1 MINSKSLRGGENPS
15 RSWGKPVGQ
24 HGSLSSSNSVL
35 VAWCKTVFT
44 RVDPLRKKLERT
56 SYLLQIFYQLLAIMS
71 RIYLTILIEP
81 KKNALKLLYFWERGN
96 CIQNNVI
103 GELKSS

>member
-1 MINSKSLRGGENPS
+1 MIKSKSLRGGENPS
-15 RSWGKPVGQ
+15 FTWGKPVGQ

-56 SYLLQIFYQLLAIMS
+56 SYSLAD
-71 RIYLTILIEP
+71 ILS
-81 KKNALKLLYFWERGN
+81 
-96 CIQNNVI
+96 VI
-103 GELKSS
+103 GNYVKNLSDNIN

>member
-1 MINSKSLRGGENPS
+1 MNGREAYESWIANLKSHPLSLTLSHKADFYPHLTPYS
-15 RSWGKPVGQ
+15 FTWGKPVRQ

-71 RIYLTILIEP
+71 RIYLTILMT
-81 KKNALKLLYFWERGN
+81 LL
-96 CIQNNVI
+96 I
-103 GELKSS
+103 